1 MPHVRA
7 ETPSFTKPFR
17 FVENSAPRF
26 QRPFQAKGSA
36 LNLHEYQSK
45 VLFREYGIPVPEG
58 RVAATPTQALHA
70 AEALGGTLWVVK
82 AQVHAGG
89 RGKAGGVKLAR
100 SLDEVEACAA
110 EMLGRRLVTHQ
121 SGADGLP
128 IDRVYVESGSDIERE
143 LYLSLL
149 VDRSSERVAI
159 VASAAG
165 GMDIE
170 EVARTAPEKIFTVTL
185 HPAAGLL
192 GHQSRRIAF
201 GLGLDASQ
209 SATLGRILNDLVR
222 LVHECD
228 ASLVEINPLIVTKAG
243 RIVALDAKINVE
255 DNALFRQQKL
265 AAMRDPAQEDERERR
280 AREHD
285 LSYVSLDGNIAC
297 LVNGAGL
304 AMATMDLIKLHG
316 GEPANFLDVGG
327 GATAE
332 HVEEAFNIIL
342 TNERVETLLVNIFGG
357 IVRCDLIA
365 EGVVSAVRNTCVD
378 LPVVVRLEGTN
389 VKEGMDLLAGSGF
402 DIIVASGLTD
412 AAVKAIEAAERA
424 A

>member
-1 MPHVRA
+1 M
-7 ETPSFTKPFR
+7 
-17 FVENSAPRF
+17 ENSAPRIGT
-26 QRPFQAKGSA
+26 RCKPAFQAKGSA

-58 RVAATPTQALHA
+58 RVAATPAEALLV
-70 AEALGGTLWVVK
+70 AEALGGKLWVVK

-100 SLDEVEACAA
+100 TLDEVEAFAA
-110 EMLGRRLVTHQ
+110 GMLGKRLVTHQ

-149 VDRSSERVAI
+149 VDRGSERVAI
-159 VASAAG
+159 IASAAG

-170 EVARTAPEKIFTVTL
+170 EVARTTPDRIFTVTL

-192 GHQSRRIAF
+192 DHQSRRIGF
-201 GLGLDASQ
+201 GLGFDATQ
-209 SATLGRILNDLVR
+209 STSFGRILSNLVR

-228 ASLVEINPLIVTKAG
+228 ASLVEINPLIVTTAG

-255 DNALFRQQKL
+255 ANSLFRQQKL

-280 AREHD
+280 AREHG

-327 GATAE
+327 GATAG
-332 HVEEAFNIIL
+332 HVEGAFNIIL
-342 TNERVETLLVNIFGG
+342 SNERVKTILVNIFGG

-365 EGVVSAVRNTCVD
+365 EGVIAAVRNTGVD

-389 VKEGMDLLAGSGF
+389 SKEGMDLLANSGF
-402 DIIVASGLTD
+402 DIIVAHGLTD
-412 AAVKAIEAAERA
+412 AATKAIGAAERA